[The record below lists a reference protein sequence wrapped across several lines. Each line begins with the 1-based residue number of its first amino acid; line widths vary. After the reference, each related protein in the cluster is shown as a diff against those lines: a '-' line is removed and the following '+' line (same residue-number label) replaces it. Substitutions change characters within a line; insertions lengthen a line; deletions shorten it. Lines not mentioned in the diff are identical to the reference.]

1 MPGKLEATPFTTCGA
16 AVPLLLP
23 KPPVPVKDAVMVW
36 LPTASVEVENAACP
50 LVLTAT
56 AEARTVDPS
65 AKVTEPDGVPLV
77 EVTVAVKVTDWPEFD
92 GFGVEVTVVD
102 VAKLV

>member
-1 MPGKLEATPFTTCGA
+1 MATLFTTCGA

-23 KPPVPVKDAVMVW
+23 KPPVPAKDAVMVW
-36 LPTASVEVENAACP
+36 LPTASVEVEKAACP

-56 AEARTVDPS
+56 AEARTVEPS
-65 AKVTEPDGVPLV
+65 AKVTEPDGVPLI

-92 GFGVEVTVVD
+92 GFGVEATVVD